1 MNDFDDIPFASDST
15 SELPSQVTL
24 NSSFDDIPF
33 NSNIV
38 PEVTDNNI
46 LILDERIKDIP
57 ARNTKVSFKKP
68 TIIFP
73 IIAFVFVSILG
84 MYLFVNNSK
93 AESVNLIKIE
103 NNKKIGYI
111 DNEGTIIT
119 RPKYTYGSDYYKG
132 YAVVKNS
139 NNLYGVLNGKGVL
152 EVPFGNYYYIG
163 LFGNKY
169 IASKITKNGLKQALL
184 DYDLKELTSFKYD
197 SISYAKN
204 GMYLFT
210 RDETMGIIN
219 KQGKEIYSF
228 KVDEVDDKDIDI
240 EISDVDEDVPLS
252 DRYAKVK
259 VNNSSTIIN
268 LETGKEVYSYT
279 LKDINVLKNNVFYII
294 SDSVDENST
303 YIVVKDGEVKYKTDK
318 FKRLRIDDIKSDII
332 IGVNNDTSISYINML
347 TQKVIND
354 NENNDYY
361 YGDGIILEKSHD
373 FNANKNI
380 YNVISS
386 KKVLGTFSDY
396 EPVNNKYYND
406 MLNVRLYK
414 DKYNYVDKEGNIIN
428 SNSYDKTSE
437 FNKNGYAIVGN
448 DNNYGILSKKGKEI
462 IKLSYDNLDFIDD
475 DLFKLLRDDYKKELF
490 IYNDKNDN
498 YGFINSRD
506 KIEIEAIYDDVEYLT
521 DDYPIVLASYSGDK
535 LLVNLSTGK
544 ELPIKINSDNIT
556 VKSNYILVDD
566 NYYNYSGK
574 LIYSVE

>member
-1 MNDFDDIPFASDST
+1 MNNFDDIPFASDST
-15 SELPSQVTL
+15 NELPSQVTL

-219 KQGKEIYSF
+219 KQGKEIYAF